1 MKRRRQAA
9 GSVALIVAGILVSVL
24 AACGEAGASGSS
36 DGPPGGFSSAGAA
49 GGRTPQPGSTYIA
62 RNGPANG
69 SEQLFKLHVSS
80 NARVVSIPA
89 AQLGVTCV
97 HNHLEDLFADTHSG
111 RAQIGPDKRFVLD
124 LRVLA
129 GSTKGGARRLRL
141 TGRFVAGG
149 KVSGSILWSAVGCTV
164 DTAWRATVVPR
175 YQRWAGT
182 TSASTTVT
190 FQRTIETSPHVQ
202 AFSFGTL
209 KATCPG
215 GSHEAK
221 TVSVDAYASVA
232 GGRFSSEGEDTE
244 SEDARIAGRFTSAMQ
259 AHGTV
264 SVVGRDDCAVTGVT
278 WTAHLVGTGP

>member
-1 MKRRRQAA
+1 MRRRRLAA
-9 GSVALIVAGILVSVL
+9 GSAALLVAGVLVTVL
-24 AACGEAGASGSS
+24 ATCGQTGASGSS
-36 DGPPGGFSSAGAA
+36 SGPPGGFSSAGAA
-49 GGRTPQPGSTYIA
+49 GSRTPQPGSTYIA
-62 RNGPANG
+62 RNGPGNG
-69 SEQLFKLHVSS
+69 SEELFRLHVSS

-89 AQLGVTCV
+89 AQLGLTCV
-97 HNHLEDLFADTHSG
+97 HNHLEDLFANTHAG
-111 RAQIGPDKRFVLD
+111 RARIGRDKRFVLD
-124 LRVLA
+124 LRVA
-129 GSTKGGARRLRL
+129 SGSTTGGARRLRL

-149 KVSGSILWSAVGCTV
+149 KVSGSILWIAAGCAV
-164 DTAWRATVVPR
+164 DTAWSATVVPR

-221 TVSVDAYASVA
+221 TVSVDAYAPVA
-232 GGRFSSEGEDTE
+232 GGSFSSEGEDTE
-244 SEDARIAGRFTSAMQ
+244 SEDARITGRFTSATQ

-278 WTAHLVGTGP
+278 WTAHVVGTGP